1 MSEQTIKRTWV
12 RIKFLLLLAAI
23 VAALIIATG
32 FMLRLFANEIPR
44 DPLRVENK
52 TGVAFSH
59 MALFANNQLI
69 IQHSTSE
76 DVRQAV
82 FPKVL
87 LQGAGEAVIIGITKE
102 GQVWQ
107 SPKVAV
113 NTRGSLQ
120 FEYAVQASNGVVD
133 GLGDLP
139 SLLTWAM
146 NEEGKQA
153 RAAFMANTG
162 LSYQVVVLGKGS
174 QLSLSDF
181 GTQGTKVLAS
191 WERGR
196 GPLMSW
202 LVLKP

>member
-1 MSEQTIKRTWV
+1 MSEQTIKKTWV
-12 RIKFLLLLAAI
+12 RIKFILLLLAIA
-23 VAALIIATG
+23 AALIIAAG
-32 FMLRLFANEIPR
+32 FTLRLFANEAPR
-44 DPLRVENK
+44 DPLRVQNK

-59 MALFANNQLI
+59 MAFLANNQLI
-69 IQHSTSE
+69 IQHSESD

-87 LQGAGEAVIIGITKE
+87 LQGAGEAVIIGITKD

-107 SPKVAV
+107 SPPVAV
-113 NTRGSLQ
+113 NTRSSLQ
-120 FEYAVQASNGVVD
+120 FEYAVQAGNGMVD
-133 GLGDLP
+133 GLGELP

-146 NEEGKQA
+146 DEEGKQA
-153 RAAFMANTG
+153 RAAFMAGTD

-174 QLSLSDF
+174 QLSLSEF
-181 GTQGTKVLAS
+181 GTQGAKVLAS

-202 LVLKP
+202 LVIKP